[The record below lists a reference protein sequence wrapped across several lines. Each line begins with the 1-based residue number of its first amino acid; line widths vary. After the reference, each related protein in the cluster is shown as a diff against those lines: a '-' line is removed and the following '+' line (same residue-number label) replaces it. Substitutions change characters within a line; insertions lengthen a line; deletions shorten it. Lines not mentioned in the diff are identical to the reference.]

1 MYIVL
6 NKRSWLHWASFYG
19 RIWTRKKDEGL
30 SFSCQIGDK
39 YENFFQNWVEKQ
51 EIGFLWQ
58 APKYLMNHHNH
69 PKVIPGTTAIPDLSV
84 IIFTLIVHT
93 THASIGILFIALRTT
108 TRELGEGGWLWR
120 VEQWVE
126 LLEAGIAWL
135 AFCPDQITSYVDLC
149 IQYTRRGT
157 YVELFWIVTMTDSKW
172 GFHSGW
178 FSKLDGHQGCSDL

>member
-1 MYIVL
+1 M
-6 NKRSWLHWASFYG
+6 NQKKRWGFVFLVSDWRQIRG
-19 RIWTRKKDEGL
+19 
-30 SFSCQIGDK
+30 FSK
-39 YENFFQNWVEKQ
+39 TELRN

-69 PKVIPGTTAIPDLSV
+69 PKVIPGTTAVPDLSV

-93 THASIGILFIALRTT
+93 THASISILFISLRTT
-108 TRELGEGGWLWR
+108 TRELGEGGWLW
-120 VEQWVE
+120 WVE

-135 AFCPDQITSYVDLC
+135 ALCPDQITSHVDLC

-157 YVELFWIVTMTDSKW
+157 YVDLFVTMTDSKW
-172 GFHSGW
+172 GFHSRR